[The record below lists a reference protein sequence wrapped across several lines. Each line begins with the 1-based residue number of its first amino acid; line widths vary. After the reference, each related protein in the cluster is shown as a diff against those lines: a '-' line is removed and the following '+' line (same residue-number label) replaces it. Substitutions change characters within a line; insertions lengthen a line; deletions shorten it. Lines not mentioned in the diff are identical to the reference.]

1 MSSGC
6 SVAFPV
12 LCTAKGAGT
21 TRLCLLGMLLLFMA
35 GLGTTA
41 WAQAVNATLLGTVT
55 DASGAVVPNAKI
67 TVTETQ
73 TSVVHGT
80 QANESGNWMVPN
92 LPPGVYAVSVEATGF
107 KKETRRDV
115 TLAVDTTT
123 RVDTQ
128 LTPGNVTETIE
139 VTGAP
144 PLLQTDTATTS
155 TQISNTVLANVPL
168 VSSNR
173 NFQSL
178 LNLAPGVAPVT
189 EQHSQF
195 FNASSSLQTEVNGQA
210 RQTNNTMI
218 EGTDDNERTGLLQ
231 IYIPPIEAIQTVDV
245 SLTNHDPEMGRA
257 TGAVVN
263 VVLKSGTNQIH
274 GGAYEF
280 LQNSDFDARSF
291 FNPSVGHLAY
301 NYVGGN
307 LGGPIK
313 KNKMFIF
320 GDYLRVMDHEA
331 NTNLVT
337 IPPDTWRTGD
347 LSQAA
352 TIIYDPTGG
361 NLLDGTG
368 RTPFPGNKIP
378 DSYINSISKAI
389 IGLLPPTN
397 QSFNIAK
404 PTNNYFALLPYTK
417 TTDSLDEKLDYNL
430 TDKDRLSE
438 RFSFSRPVIFQAPLF
453 TGTFGTQTIQAG
465 GDGPGGAFMGTGTQ
479 DTYSTG
485 LNYDRLVSPSLVA
498 ELRLGVS
505 YYHNEAVPS
514 DYGTNDAATL
524 GIPGV
529 NINQFTSG
537 MVATQINDGFSNP
550 VTGYSPSLPWVRSEV
565 NVDLVNTWTKTVGNH
580 TFKWGFDLKRLRDDL
595 LQDQTYG
602 PRGIYYFGNE
612 QTGLCTPTKTGSNG
626 LATSCNAATPLGIAN
641 DMASF
646 LLDVPYQ
653 LGRDV
658 NTYFP
663 AYRQWEFF
671 AFGGDRWQVSPKLT
685 VDLGLRW
692 EFYPPAT
699 PAFPGGFSNYDPG
712 TNNLVIAGV
721 GGNPENLGMKTRYSY
736 FAPRVG
742 LAYRLTDQTVIR
754 AGFGTSYTPFEDNTY
769 AYNYPVRA
777 NNFYTNVGD
786 GYATTLLTSGQA
798 ATFQQGFPLP
808 VPVSVPSSGIIPA
821 TGSLLSTSE
830 FTINL
835 NYKNPYVESW
845 NLAVQRTLPAHWT
858 LDVAYVGL
866 HGVDTGAQWNLNA
879 PTSASALGLGTAAEP
894 LNILYGKTAGD
905 TLFWDGFSSSYNS
918 LQVKL
923 ERRFGDLNILTAFTW
938 GKGMDYQ
945 NGDDGGLNWQ
955 IGAQRNYARTDWDRT
970 LTYVQSYIYQ
980 LPAGVGKKWLT
991 HGPAT
996 WVLGNWQLA
1005 GVLTL
1010 TTGQP
1015 FTITASGSSL
1025 NTPGETQ
1032 TANQVSQV
1040 QITHG
1045 INVGNPWFSQ
1055 ASFTQPTGVVFGTS
1069 GRNIIS
1075 GPGLFALNLSLFK
1088 NFKVRERASVELRCE
1103 TFNLTNTPQ
1112 FANPQGSLT
1121 SSTFGYVTSTLGSGT
1136 GVNGTGGGR
1145 ALQLGAKVSF

>member
-1 MSSGC
+1 MPRSQRFLA
-6 SVAFPV
+6 VV
-12 LCTAKGAGT
+12 LVVLAS
-21 TRLCLLGMLLLFMA
+21 A
-35 GLGTTA
+35 GLA
-41 WAQAVNATLLGTVT
+41 YSQAVNATLLGTVT
-55 DASGAVVPNAKI
+55 DASGAVVPNAKVTI
-67 TVTETQ
+67 TETQ
-73 TSVVHGT
+73 TGIAHAT
-80 QANESGNWMVPN
+80 QTNESGNWMVPN
-92 LPPGVYAVSVEATGF
+92 LPPGVYAASVEAAGF

-115 TLAVDTTT
+115 TLVVDTTA
-123 RVDTQ
+123 RVDIQ
-128 LTPGNVTETIE
+128 LTPGNITETIE

-144 PLLQTDTATTS
+144 PILQADTATTS

-195 FNASSSLQTEVNGQA
+195 FNAASSLQTEVNGQA
-210 RQTNNTMI
+210 RMGNNTMI

-257 TGAVVN
+257 SGAVVN
-263 VVLKSGTNQIH
+263 VVLKSGTNEIH
-274 GGAYEF
+274 GAAYEF
-280 LQNSDFDARSF
+280 LQNSDFNARSF

-313 KNKMFIF
+313 KNKMFLF

-337 IPPDTWRTGD
+337 IPPNTWRTGD
-347 LSQAA
+347 LSQGAQ
-352 TIIYDPTGG
+352 IIYDPATG
-361 NLLDGTG
+361 NPLDGTG
-368 RTPFPGNKIP
+368 RTPFAGNQIP
-378 DSYINSISKAI
+378 PSRINTISAAI
-389 IGLLPPTN
+389 LGLLPPTN
-397 QSFNIAK
+397 ESFNIAK
-404 PTNNYFALLPYTK
+404 PANNYYALLPYQK

-430 TDKDRLSE
+430 SEKDRLSE

-453 TGTFGTQTIQAG
+453 GMAG
-465 GDGPGGAFMGTGTQ
+465 GDGPGTAFMGTGTQ

-485 LNYDRLVSPSLVA
+485 LNYDRMFSSTLVA

-514 DYGTNDAATL
+514 DYGSDDSTKL

-537 MVATQINDGFSNP
+537 IVGIQINDGFSNP
-550 VTGYSPSLPWVRSEV
+550 VVGYSASLPWVRSEV
-565 NVDLVNTWTKTVGNH
+565 NVDLVNTWTKTTGNH
-580 TFKWGFDLKRLRDDL
+580 TFKWGFDLKRLRDNL
-595 LQDQTYG
+595 LQDQTYS
-602 PRGIYYFGNE
+602 PRGVYYFGNE
-612 QTGLCTPTKTGSNG
+612 QTGSCTPTKTGSNG
-626 LATSCNAATPLGIAN
+626 LATSCNATTPLGIAN

-646 LLDVPYQ
+646 LLDQPYQ
-653 LGRDV
+653 LGRDI

-663 AYRQWEFF
+663 AFRQWEFF
-671 AFGGDRWQVSPKLT
+671 GFGGDRWQVSPKLT
-685 VDLGLRW
+685 VDIGLRW

-699 PAFPGGFSNYDPG
+699 PAFPGGFSNYDPT
-712 TNNLVIAGV
+712 TNSLVLAGI
-721 GGNPENLGMKTRYSY
+721 GGNPSDLGMKKRYNY
-736 FAPRVG
+736 FAPRIG
-742 LAYRLTDQTVIR
+742 LAYRLTEKTVVR

-786 GYATTLLTSGQA
+786 GYANTLNASGQA

-808 VPVSVPSSGIIPA
+808 VPVTIPSTGIIPA
-821 TGSLLSTSE
+821 TGSLLSNSE

-845 NLAVQRTLPAHWT
+845 NLAVQRSLPGHWT

-879 PTSASALGLGTAAEP
+879 PTSVLGGGTASEP
-894 LNILYGKTAGD
+894 LDILYGKTAGD
-905 TLFWDGFSSSYNS
+905 TLYWDGFSSSYNA
-918 LQVKL
+918 LQAKL

-945 NGDDGGLNWQ
+945 SSDDGGLYWQ
-955 IGAQRNYARTDWDRT
+955 IGAQRDYARTDWDRT
-970 LTYVQSYIYQ
+970 LTYVQSYVYQ
-980 LPAGVGKKWLT
+980 LPAGVGKKWMNS
-991 HGPAT
+991 GPAA
-996 WVLGNWQLA
+996 VILGNWQLA
-1005 GVLTL
+1005 GVLSL
-1010 TTGQP
+1010 MTGTP
-1015 FTITASGSSL
+1015 FSVTASGSSL

-1032 TANQVSQV
+1032 TANQVGSV
-1040 QITHG
+1040 QLEHG
-1045 INVGNPWFSQ
+1045 INTGNLWFSTS
-1055 ASFTQPTGVVFGTS
+1055 SFSQPTGVVFGTS

-1088 NFKVRERASVELRCE
+1088 NFKIRERANVELRCE
-1103 TFNLTNTPQ
+1103 TFNLTNSPQ
-1112 FANPQGSLT
+1112 FANPSASTT
-1121 SSTFGYVTSTLGSGT
+1121 SSTYGYVTSTIGSGT

>member
-1 MSSGC
+1 MPRMLRF
-6 SVAFPV
+6 AAIV
-12 LCTAKGAGT
+12 LVILASAGA
-21 TRLCLLGMLLLFMA
+21 A
-35 GLGTTA
+35 YS
-41 WAQAVNATLLGTVT
+41 QAVNATLLGTVT
-55 DASGAVVPNAKI
+55 DATGAVVPNAKI
-67 TVTETQ
+67 TITETQ
-73 TSVVHGT
+73 TGVIHTT
-80 QANESGNWMVPN
+80 QTNESGNWIVPN
-92 LPPGVYAVSVEATGF
+92 LPPGIYAASVEATGF

-115 TLAVDTTT
+115 TLVVDTTT
-123 RVDTQ
+123 RVDVQ
-128 LTPGNVTETIE
+128 LTPGSLTETVE

-144 PLLQTDTATTS
+144 PVLQTDTATTS

-210 RQTNNTMI
+210 RMGNNTMI

-263 VVLKSGTNQIH
+263 VVLRSGTNELH
-274 GGAYEF
+274 GAAYEF
-280 LQNSDFDARSF
+280 LQNSDFNARSF
-291 FNPSVGHLAY
+291 SNPSVGHLAY

-331 NTNLVT
+331 NTNNVT
-337 IPPDTWRTGD
+337 IPPNSWRTGD
-347 LSQAA
+347 FSQAA
-352 TIIYDPTGG
+352 TIIYDPNSG
-361 NLLDGTG
+361 NPLDGTG
-368 RTPFPGNKIP
+368 RTPFTGNKIP
-378 DSYINSISKAI
+378 LSSINTISTKI
-389 IGLLPPTN
+389 MNLLPGTN
-397 QSFNIAK
+397 ENFNIAK
-404 PTNNYFALLPYTK
+404 PSNDYFALLPYTK
-417 TTDSLDEKLDYNL
+417 TTDSMDEKLDYNV
-430 TDKDRLSE
+430 TEKDRLSE
-438 RFSFSRPVIFQAPLF
+438 RFSYSRPVVFQAPLF
-453 TGTFGTQTIQAG
+453 GNAG
-465 GDGPGGAFMGTGTQ
+465 GDGPGGAFMGAATQ
-479 DTYSTG
+479 TTYSTG
-485 LNYDRLVSPSLVA
+485 LNYDRLISSTLVG
-498 ELRLGVS
+498 ELRLAVS
-505 YYHNEAVPS
+505 YYHNQAVPS
-514 DYGTNDAATL
+514 DYGSNDTSNL

-529 NINQFTSG
+529 NISQFTSG
-537 MVATQINDGFSNP
+537 MVGIQINDGYSNP
-550 VTGYSPSLPWVRSEV
+550 VIGYSPSLPWVRAEV
-565 NVDLVNTWTKTVGNH
+565 NVDLVNTWTKTKGNH

-595 LQDQTYG
+595 LQDQTYS
-602 PRGIYYFGNE
+602 PRGIYYFGNQ
-612 QTGLCTPTKTGSNG
+612 QTGLCNPTKTGTNG

-641 DMASF
+641 DTASF

-653 LGRDV
+653 LGRDI

-685 VDLGLRW
+685 VDLGVRW

-699 PAFPGGFSNYDPG
+699 PAFPGGFSNYDPT

-721 GGNPENLGMKTRYSY
+721 GNNPVNLGMQTRYKY
-736 FAPRVG
+736 FAPRIG
-742 LAYRLTDQTVIR
+742 LAYRLTPATVVR

-786 GYATTLLTSGQA
+786 GYATTLLSSGQA

-808 VPVSVPSSGIIPA
+808 VPVSIPSTGIIPA
-821 TGSLLSTSE
+821 TGSLLSNSQ

-835 NYKNPYVESW
+835 HYKNPYVESW

-879 PTSASALGLGTAAEP
+879 PTSPSALGLGTAAEP
-894 LNILYGKTAGD
+894 LNILYGKTSGD
-905 TLFWDGFSSSYNS
+905 TLFWDGFSSTYNS
-918 LQVKL
+918 LQAKL

-938 GKGMDYQ
+938 GKGMNFQ
-945 NGDDGGLNWQ
+945 NGDDGGLYWQ

-970 LTYVQSYIYQ
+970 LTYVQSYVYQ
-980 LPAGVGKKWLT
+980 LPVGVGKKWLNR
-991 HGPAT
+991 GPAAM
-996 WVLGNWQLA
+996 VLGNWQIA
-1005 GVLTL
+1005 GVLSAM
-1010 TTGQP
+1010 TGMP
-1015 FTITASGSSL
+1015 FSVFASGSGL

-1032 TANQVSQV
+1032 TATQVAPVQV
-1040 QITHG
+1040 LHG
-1045 INVGNPWFSQ
+1045 INTGNPWFSTS
-1055 ASFTQPTGVVFGTS
+1055 SFTQPAGVTFGTS
-1069 GRNIIS
+1069 GRNILS

-1088 NFKVRERASVELRCE
+1088 SFKIRERAAIELRAE
-1103 TFNLTNTPQ
+1103 TFNVTNTPE
-1112 FANPQGSLT
+1112 FTIGTGSGNSNTTTT
-1121 SSTFGYVTSTLGSGT
+1121 SSTYGFVTSTLGSGT

-1145 ALQLGAKVSF
+1145 ALQLGAKVTF

>member
-1 MSSGC
+1 MPR
-6 SVAFPV
+6 AQRFLAV
-12 LCTAKGAGT
+12 LLVVLAS
-21 TRLCLLGMLLLFMA
+21 A
-35 GLGTTA
+35 GLA
-41 WAQAVNATLLGTVT
+41 YSQAVNATLLGTVT

-67 TVTETQ
+67 TITETQ
-73 TSVVHGT
+73 TGVAHAT
-80 QANESGNWMVPN
+80 QSNESGNWIVPN
-92 LPPGVYAVSVEATGF
+92 LPPGVYAVLIEAAGF
-107 KKETRRDV
+107 KKEIRRDV
-115 TLAVDTTT
+115 SLVVDTTT
-123 RVDTQ
+123 RVDIQ
-128 LTPGNVTETIE
+128 LTPGSITESIE

-144 PLLQTDTATTS
+144 PILQADTATTS

-168 VSSNR
+168 VSANR

-195 FNASSSLQTEVNGQA
+195 FNAASSLQTEVNGQA
-210 RQTNNTMI
+210 RMGNNTMI

-257 TGAVVN
+257 SGAVVN

-274 GGAYEF
+274 GAAYEF
-280 LQNSDFDARSF
+280 LQNSDFNARSF

-347 LSQAA
+347 LSKAA
-352 TIIYDPTGG
+352 QIVYDPTSG
-361 NLLDGTG
+361 NPLDGTG
-368 RTPFPGNKIP
+368 RTPFPGNQIP
-378 DSYINSISKAI
+378 ASSINTISAAI
-389 IGLLPPTN
+389 LGLLPSTN
-397 QSFNIAK
+397 ESFNIAK
-404 PTNNYFALLPYTK
+404 PANNYYGLLPYTK
-417 TTDSLDEKLDYNL
+417 TTDSLDEKLDYEL
-430 TDKDRLSE
+430 SDKDRVSE
-438 RFSFSRPVIFQAPLF
+438 RFSFSRPVVFQAPLF
-453 TGTFGTQTIQAG
+453 GMAG
-465 GDGPGGAFMGTGTQ
+465 GDGPGTAFMGTGTQ

-485 LNYDRLVSPSLVA
+485 LNYDRIVSSTLVA
-498 ELRLGVS
+498 ELRLGVA

-514 DYGTNDAATL
+514 DYGSNDSTKL

-537 MVATQINDGFSNP
+537 IVGIQINDGFSAP
-550 VTGYSPSLPWVRSEV
+550 MIGYSASLPWVRSEV
-565 NVDLVNTWTKTVGNH
+565 NVDLVNTWTKTQGNH
-580 TFKWGFDLKRLRDDL
+580 TFKWGFDLKRLRDNL
-595 LQDQTYG
+595 LQDQTYS
-602 PRGIYYFGNE
+602 PRGVYYFGNE
-612 QTGLCTPTKTGSNG
+612 QTGSCTPIKTGSNG
-626 LATSCNAATPLGIAN
+626 LATSCNATTPLGIAN

-646 LLDVPYQ
+646 LLDQPYQ
-653 LGRDV
+653 LGRDI

-663 AYRQWEFF
+663 AFRQWEFF
-671 AFGGDRWQVSPKLT
+671 GFGGDRWQVSPKLT

-699 PAFPGGFSNYDPG
+699 PAFPGGFSNYDPT
-712 TNNLVIAGV
+712 TNNLVLAGI
-721 GGNPENLGMKTRYSY
+721 GGNPSDLGMKKRYNY
-736 FAPRVG
+736 FAPRIG
-742 LAYRLTDQTVIR
+742 MAYRLTEKTVVR

-786 GYATTLLTSGQA
+786 GYANTLLASGQA

-808 VPVSVPSSGIIPA
+808 VPVTIPSNGVIPA
-821 TGSLLSTSE
+821 TGSLLSNSE

-845 NLAVQRTLPAHWT
+845 NLAVQRSLPGHWT

-879 PTSASALGLGTAAEP
+879 PTSVLGGGTASEP
-894 LNILYGKTAGD
+894 LDILYGKTAGD
-905 TLFWDGFSSSYNS
+905 TLYWDGFSSSYNA
-918 LQVKL
+918 LQAKL

-945 NGDDGGLNWQ
+945 NSDDGGLNWQ
-955 IGAQRNYARTDWDRT
+955 IGAQRDYARTDWDRT
-970 LTYVQSYIYQ
+970 LTYVQSYVYQ
-980 LPAGVGKKWLT
+980 LPAGVGKKWMNS
-991 HGPAT
+991 GPAA
-996 WVLGNWQLA
+996 VILGNWQLA
-1005 GVLTL
+1005 GVLSL
-1010 TTGQP
+1010 MTGTP
-1015 FTITASGSSL
+1015 FSVTASGSSL

-1032 TANQVSQV
+1032 TANQLGPV
-1040 QITHG
+1040 QLEHG
-1045 INVGNPWFSQ
+1045 INTGNLWFSTS
-1055 ASFTQPTGVVFGTS
+1055 SFSQPTGVVFGTS
-1069 GRNIIS
+1069 GRNIMS

-1088 NFKVRERASVELRCE
+1088 NFKIRERANIELRCE

-1112 FANPQGSLT
+1112 FANPSASTT
-1121 SSTFGYVTSTLGSGT
+1121 SSTYGYVTSTIGSGT

>member
-1 MSSGC
+1 MPRSQRFLA
-6 SVAFPV
+6 VALAV
-12 LCTAKGAGT
+12 LAS
-21 TRLCLLGMLLLFMA
+21 A
-35 GLGTTA
+35 GLA
-41 WAQAVNATLLGTVT
+41 YSQAVNATLLGTVT
-55 DASGAVVPNAKI
+55 DASGAVVPNAKVTI
-67 TVTETQ
+67 TETQ
-73 TSVVHGT
+73 TAVAHAMQT
-80 QANESGNWMVPN
+80 NESGNWIVPN
-92 LPPGVYAVSVEATGF
+92 LPPGIYAASVEATGF
-107 KKETRRDV
+107 KKETRRDI
-115 TLAVDTTT
+115 TLVVDTTT
-123 RVDTQ
+123 RVDIQ
-128 LTPGNVTETIE
+128 MTPGNITETIE
-139 VTGAP
+139 VSSAP
-144 PLLQTDTATTS
+144 PILQADTATTS

-168 VSSNR
+168 VSANR

-195 FNASSSLQTEVNGQA
+195 FNAASSLQTEVNGQA
-210 RQTNNTMI
+210 RMGNNTMI

-257 TGAVVN
+257 SGAVVN
-263 VVLKSGTNQIH
+263 VVLKSGTNAIH
-274 GGAYEF
+274 GAAYEF

-331 NTNLVT
+331 NTNNVT
-337 IPPDTWRTGD
+337 IPPNTWRTGD
-347 LSQAA
+347 LSQGAQ
-352 TIIYDPTGG
+352 IIYDPATG
-361 NLLDGTG
+361 NPLDGTG
-368 RTPFPGNKIP
+368 RTPFPNKQIP
-378 DSYINSISKAI
+378 ASRINSISAAI
-389 IGLLPPTN
+389 LGLLPSTN
-397 QSFNIAK
+397 ESFNIAK
-404 PTNNYFALLPYTK
+404 PANNYYALLPYQK
-417 TTDSLDEKLDYNL
+417 TTDSLDEKLDYDL
-430 TDKDRLSE
+430 SDKDRVSE

-453 TGTFGTQTIQAG
+453 GMAG
-465 GDGPGGAFMGTGTQ
+465 GDGPGTAFMGTATQ

-485 LNYDRLVSPSLVA
+485 LNYDRMFSSTLVA
-498 ELRLGVS
+498 ELRLGVA

-514 DYGTNDAATL
+514 DYGSNDSTKL

-537 MVATQINDGFSNP
+537 IVGIQINDGISAP
-550 VTGYSPSLPWVRSEV
+550 MIGYSASLPWVRSEV
-565 NVDLVNTWTKTVGNH
+565 NVDLVNTWTKTTGNH
-580 TFKWGFDLKRLRDDL
+580 TFKWGFDLKRLRDNL
-595 LQDQTYG
+595 LQDQTYS
-602 PRGIYYFGNE
+602 PRGVYYFGNE
-612 QTGLCTPTKTGSNG
+612 QTGSCTPTKTGSNG
-626 LATSCNAATPLGIAN
+626 LATSCNATTPLGVAN

-653 LGRDV
+653 LGRDI

-663 AYRQWEFF
+663 AFRQWEFF
-671 AFGGDRWQVSPKLT
+671 GFGGDRWQVSPKLT

-699 PAFPGGFSNYDPG
+699 PAFPGGFSNYDPT
-712 TNNLVIAGV
+712 TNDLVLAGV
-721 GGNPENLGMKTRYSY
+721 GSNPSDLGMKKRYNY
-736 FAPRVG
+736 FAPRIG
-742 LAYRLTDQTVIR
+742 LAYRFTEKTVVR

-786 GYATTLLTSGQA
+786 GYANTLNASGQA

-808 VPVSVPSSGIIPA
+808 VPVTIPSSGIIPA
-821 TGSLLSTSE
+821 TGSLLSNSE

-845 NLAVQRTLPAHWT
+845 NLAVQRSLPGNWT

-879 PTSASALGLGTAAEP
+879 PTSVLGGGTASEP
-894 LNILYGKTAGD
+894 LDILYGKTAGD
-905 TLFWDGFSSSYNS
+905 TLYWDGFSSSYNA
-918 LQVKL
+918 LQAKL
-923 ERRFGDLNILTAFTW
+923 ERRLGDLNILTAFTW

-945 NGDDGGLNWQ
+945 QSDDGALYWQ

-970 LTYVQSYIYQ
+970 LTYVQSYVYQ
-980 LPAGVGKKWLT
+980 LPAGVGKKWMNS
-991 HGPAT
+991 GPAA
-996 WVLGNWQLA
+996 VILGNWQLS
-1005 GVLTL
+1005 GVLSL
-1010 TTGQP
+1010 MTGTP
-1015 FTITASGSSL
+1015 FSVTASGSSL

-1032 TANQVSQV
+1032 TANQVAPV
-1040 QITHG
+1040 QLEHG
-1045 INVGNPWFSQ
+1045 INTGNLWFNTS
-1055 ASFTQPTGVVFGTS
+1055 SFSQPTGVVFGTS
-1069 GRNIIS
+1069 GRNIMS
-1075 GPGLFALNLSLFK
+1075 GPGLFALNASLFK
-1088 NFKVRERASVELRCE
+1088 NFKIRERANIELRCE

-1112 FANPQGSLT
+1112 FANPSASTT
-1121 SSTFGYVTSTLGSGT
+1121 SSTYGYVTSTIGSGT

-1145 ALQLGAKVSF
+1145 ALQLGVKVSF